1 MLTLSGPIYCAM
13 PINVPNNLP
22 AIKELKKENI
32 FVMEHD
38 RAYHQDIRPLRI
50 ALLNLMPVKK
60 VAETDLIRNLSNTPM
75 QVELDLL
82 YMDVHESKNTPREHM
97 EVFYKTF
104 EEISHKKYDGLII
117 TGAPVELLEFED
129 VDYWEKLCEVMEWSK
144 SHVTSTLH
152 ICWGAQAGL
161 YHHYGIQKYELPKKI
176 FGVYDH
182 NITDRTHH
190 LVRGFDDVFPAPHS
204 RYTENRLE
212 DIRNHPDLTLLAW
225 SEQIG
230 SNIVVSNDNRQIF
243 ISGHL
248 EYNPLTLK
256 NEYERDRAKGL
267 DTAVPEN
274 YFPGNNPEQE
284 PVIRWRAHASL
295 LFTNWLNYYVYQVTP
310 FDW

>member
-1 MLTLSGPIYCAM
+1 M

-22 AIKELKKENI
+22 AIAELKKENI
-32 FVMEHD
+32 FVMEQD
-38 RAYHQDIRPLRI
+38 RAVHQDIRPLRI

-60 VAETDLIRNLSNTPM
+60 VAETDLIRSLSNTPM

-97 EVFYKTF
+97 DVFYKTF
-104 EEISHKKYDGLII
+104 EEIRHRKYDGLII
-117 TGAPVELLEFED
+117 TGAPVELLPFEE
-129 VDYWEKLCEVMEWSK
+129 VDYWEKLCEVLEWSK
-144 SHVTSTLH
+144 SNVTSTLH

-161 YHHYGIQKYELPKKI
+161 YYHYGIQKYELPKKI
-176 FGVYDH
+176 FGVFEH
-182 NITDRTHH
+182 NITDRKHH

-204 RYTENRLE
+204 RYTENRIE
-212 DIRNHPDLTLLAW
+212 DIRKHPELTLLAW
-225 SEQIG
+225 SEEAG
-230 SNIVVSNDNRQIF
+230 SNIVLSNDNRQIF

-248 EYNPLTLK
+248 EYNPQTLK
-256 NEYERDRAKGL
+256 NEYERDLAKGIEI
-267 DTAVPEN
+267 DVPEN
-274 YFPGNNPEQE
+274 YFPGNDPSKA

>member
-1 MLTLSGPIYCAM
+1 M

-22 AIKELKKENI
+22 AIAELKKENI
-32 FVMEHD
+32 FVMEQD
-38 RAYHQDIRPLRI
+38 RAVHQDIRPLRI

-60 VAETDLIRNLSNTPM
+60 VAETDLIRSLSNTPM

-104 EEISHKKYDGLII
+104 DEVKHRKYDGLII
-117 TGAPVELLEFED
+117 TGAPVELLEFEQ
-129 VDYWEKLCEVMEWSK
+129 VDYWEKLCEVMEWSR

-152 ICWGAQAGL
+152 ICWGAQGGL
-161 YHHYGIQKYELPKKI
+161 YYDYGIQKFELPRKI
-176 FGVYDH
+176 FGVFDH
-182 NITDRTHH
+182 HITDRKHH

-204 RYTENRLE
+204 RYTENRLA

-225 SEQIG
+225 SEDAG
-230 SNIVVSNDNRQIF
+230 SNIVLSNDNRQIF

-248 EYNPLTLK
+248 EYNPMTLK
-256 NEYERDRAKGL
+256 NEYERDLAKGL
-267 DTAVPEN
+267 EIDIPKN
-274 YFPGNNPEQE
+274 YFRNDDPAQD

-310 FDW
+310 FEWE

>member
-1 MLTLSGPIYCAM
+1 M

-22 AIKELKKENI
+22 AIAELKKENI
-32 FVMEHD
+32 FVMEQD
-38 RAYHQDIRPLRI
+38 RAVHQDIRPLRI

-60 VAETDLIRNLSNTPM
+60 VAETDLIRSLSNTPM

-104 EEISHKKYDGLII
+104 EEVKHRKYDGLII
-117 TGAPVELLEFED
+117 TGAPVEMLEFEQ
-129 VDYWEKLCEVMEWSK
+129 VDYWEKLCEVMEWSR

-161 YHHYGIQKYELPKKI
+161 YYHYGIKKYPLPKKI
-176 FGVYDH
+176 FGVFDH
-182 NITDRTHH
+182 RITDRRHH

-204 RYTENRLE
+204 RYTENRME
-212 DIRNHPDLTLLAW
+212 DIQKHPELTLLAW
-225 SEQIG
+225 SEEAG
-230 SNIVVSNDNRQIF
+230 SNIVLSNDNRQIF

-248 EYNPLTLK
+248 EYNPMTLK
-256 NEYERDRAKGL
+256 NEYERDLAKGL
-267 DTAVPEN
+267 EIDIPKN
-274 YFPGNNPEQE
+274 YFRNDDPAQD

-310 FDW
+310 FEWE

>member
-1 MLTLSGPIYCAM
+1 M

-22 AIKELKKENI
+22 AIEELKKENI
-32 FVMEHD
+32 FVMEQE
-38 RAYHQDIRPLRI
+38 RAVQQDIRPLKI

-104 EEISHKKYDGLII
+104 EEVRGKRYDGLII
-117 TGAPVELLEFED
+117 TGAPVELLEFEE

-144 SHVTSTLH
+144 TNVTSTLH
-152 ICWGAQAGL
+152 ICWGSQAGL
-161 YHHYGIQKYELPKKI
+161 YYHYGIKKYELPKKI

-182 NITDRTHH
+182 LITDRRHH

-204 RYTENRLE
+204 RYTENRIE
-212 DIRNHPDLTLLAW
+212 DIREHPELSLLAW

-230 SNIVVSNDNRQIF
+230 ANIVLSNDNRQIF

-256 NEYERDRAKGL
+256 SEYDRDVAKGL
-267 DTAVPEN
+267 DIDVPEN
-274 YFPGNNPEQE
+274 YFPGNDPSKE
-284 PVIRWRAHASL
+284 PVIRWRAHANL

-310 FDW
+310 FDWD